1 MYEHF
6 DTIQDI
12 SLPRVSVE
20 CFVSCDLGVGGVVLY
35 IVIVY
40 DDREGTAHDFIID
53 DRDDLSFGEY
63 ANEFV
68 DLFGSPKYVATVGID
83 TGERASQ
90 LVVIFFLKIAY
101 FDFIDF
107 FLFHESFVWFR
118 YAKLLFLPA
127 CCPFCFDFL
136 YAGYFIQF
144 AYKICA
150 SLLGTSFAFF

>member
-12 SLPRVSVE
+12 PLPRVSVE
-20 CFVSCDLGVGGVVLY
+20 CFVSCDLGIGVVVLY

-53 DRDDLSFGEY
+53 NRDDLSFGEY

-68 DLFGSPKYVATVGID
+68 DLFRSPKYVATVGID

-90 LVVIFFLKIAY
+90 LVVIF
-101 FDFIDF
+101 
-107 FLFHESFVWFR
+107 LFEDCVFR
-118 YAKLLFLPA
+118 
-127 CCPFCFDFL
+127 L
-136 YAGYFIQF
+136 Y
-144 AYKICA
+144 
-150 SLLGTSFAFF
+150 

>member
-20 CFVSCDLGVGGVVLY
+20 CFVSSDLGIGVVVLY

-40 DDREGTAHDFIID
+40 DDREGAAHDFIID
-53 DRDDLSFGEY
+53 DRDDLSFGKY

-83 TGERASQ
+83 TGERVSQ
-90 LVVIFFLKIAY
+90 LVVI
-101 FDFIDF
+101 
-107 FLFHESFVWFR
+107 
-118 YAKLLFLPA
+118 
-127 CCPFCFDFL
+127 FCFDFL
-136 YAGYFIQF
+136 YAGYFISSLIKYVLPF
-144 AYKICA
+144 WVIPLPSFNESFCRLVS
-150 SLLGTSFAFF
+150 SLLCRRYSILR

>member
-12 SLPRVSVE
+12 SLPCVSVE
-20 CFVSCDLGVGGVVLY
+20 CFVSCDLGIGVVVLY

-40 DDREGTAHDFIID
+40 DDREGAAHDFIID

-68 DLFGSPKYVATVGID
+68 DLFGSPKYVATVGIE
-83 TGERASQ
+83 TGEIVCK
-90 LVVIFFLKIAY
+90 LFVILFFKIAY

-107 FLFHESFVWFR
+107 FLFHESFV
-118 YAKLLFLPA
+118 
-127 CCPFCFDFL
+127 
-136 YAGYFIQF
+136 
-144 AYKICA
+144 
-150 SLLGTSFAFF
+150 